1 MAASKVSGLGDD
13 MLFGGYHIGGDV
25 QTLSISTPLGV
36 LEVTDI
42 TQFAKSRLG
51 GLRDGNISLTAYL
64 DPAAGQAH
72 AAFSPLTLSDVVATY
87 LRGQAIGNPAF
98 CLNSKLIGYDPT
110 RAADGSVTEKVDCQ
124 ANAFGGEWGEQL
136 TAGVRTDTTG
146 TNGTAQ
152 NDGAATPWGAQ
163 AYLQAVSVTGT
174 SCTVTIQ
181 HSPDNSTWITL
192 LAFAA
197 QSSAPGTQ
205 RAATFAGPFTATN
218 ASPAVFT
225 VPGSAFANGTPVAL
239 AANPAWETALPGGF
253 SAATEYFV
261 VSASGTSF
269 SLAATSGGSAI
280 NSSSAGA
287 GVITQAVQQYL
298 RVITAGTFSSF
309 AFQVTLCRNKISGVS
324 F

>member
-1 MAASKVSGLGDD
+1 MTAVKVSGLGDD
-13 MLFGGYHIGGDV
+13 CLFGGYHIGADV
-25 QTLSISTPLGV
+25 QTLTITTPLGV

-51 GLRDGNISLTAYL
+51 GLRDGAMDITAYL
-64 DPAAGQAH
+64 DPMPGQAH
-72 AAFSPLTLSDVVATY
+72 AAFSPLSLSDELATY
-87 LRGQAIGNPAF
+87 LRGQAIGNAAF
-98 CLNSKLIGYDPT
+98 CLNSKLISYDPT
-110 RAADGSVTEKVDCQ
+110 RAADGSITEKVSCQ
-124 ANAFGGEWGEQL
+124 ANSFGGEWGEQL

-152 NDGAATPWGAQ
+152 NDGAATLWGAQ

-192 LAFAA
+192 AAFAA

-205 RAATFAGPFTATN
+205 RIATFTGPFTATN

-225 VPGSAFANGTPVAL
+225 VPGSAFSNGTPVAL
-239 AANPAWETALPGGF
+239 AANPAWETGLPSGF
-253 SAATEYFV
+253 TAATEYFV

-280 NSSSAGA
+280 NSSSSGA
-287 GVITQAVQQYL
+287 GVITQAVQRYL
-298 RVITAGTFSSF
+298 RAVTSGTFSSF
-309 AFQVTLCRNKISGVS
+309 AFQVTLCRNQVPGVN